1 MHTGKRQS
9 GYCKSGG
16 NDSERENEIHVPLV
30 DGRQDNRS
38 ASLANP
44 DYIVKDDENVTC
56 LR

>member
-1 MHTGKRQS
+1 VSGK
-9 GYCKSGG
+9 
-16 NDSERENEIHVPLV
+16 NEIHVPLV